1 MKRAVTLLELV
12 LVLVLI
18 GILSAIG
25 IYSYHPNY
33 LAQDSHFVLMQL
45 LKAKYQGINYDKR
58 YNFMSSDL
66 NTSIGCIDLRDE
78 EWNKTANRLH
88 YKLHSTIHNISAHTV
103 LCFDRYGRPV
113 FDDNNSTKNPE
124 TTKRDILQLIYRGN
138 ELNLSIL
145 PVSGY
150 VIINR

>member
-33 LAQDSHFVLMQL
+33 LTQDSHFVLMQL
-45 LKAKYQGINYDKR
+45 LKTKYQGINYDKR
-58 YNFMSSDL
+58 YKFMSTDL
-66 NTSIGCIDLRDE
+66 NTSIGCIDLNDE

-88 YKLHSTIHNISAHTV
+88 YKLHSTIHNISGHGV
-103 LCFDRYGRPV
+103 LCFDRYGRAV
-113 FDDNNSTKNPE
+113 FDDNLTKNPE
-124 TTKRDILQLIYRGN
+124 TTKRDILQLTYRGN